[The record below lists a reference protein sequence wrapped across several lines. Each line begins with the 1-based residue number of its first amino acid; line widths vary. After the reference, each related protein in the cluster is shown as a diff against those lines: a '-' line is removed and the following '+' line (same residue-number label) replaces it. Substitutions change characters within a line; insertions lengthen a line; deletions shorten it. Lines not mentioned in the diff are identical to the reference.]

1 MAVDMTINVDGIKGE
16 SKLDKH
22 EEEIDVLAYSFGMKQ
37 SGTFHAGGGGGT
49 GKVNVQDLNL
59 TKFVDKSTPE
69 LMLACSNGK
78 HIPKAVL
85 TVRKA
90 GETPLDYLTITMED
104 LLVSSVSSGAEHD
117 NDERQTE
124 NVTLNFTR
132 VKVEYQEQDKS
143 GGPKGGKVVYGW
155 DIEKN
160 KKMG

>member
-22 EEEIDVLAYSFGMKQ
+22 EEEIDVLAYTFGMTQ
-37 SGTFHAGGGGGT
+37 TGTFHGGGGGGT
-49 GKVNVQDLNL
+49 GKVNIQDLNL
-59 TKFVDKSTPE
+59 TKFVDKATPE

-104 LLVSSVSSGAEHD
+104 LLVASVSSGAEHKD
-117 NDERQTE
+117 DERQKE
-124 NVTLNFTR
+124 HVALNFTR
-132 VKVEYQEQDKS
+132 IKIEYQEQDKS
-143 GGPKGGKVVYGW
+143 GGPKGGKATYAW

-160 KKMG
+160 KKMS